1 MLIRAIT
8 EKYAV
13 SEQIA
18 PEDFPAISEAGF
30 TTVICNRPDIE
41 NPPFLQ
47 AHVMAEAAALA
58 GLQFVDLPLT
68 HQTMTPDNIT
78 KQFDIVENAEGPV
91 LAYCASGTRC
101 SVIWA
106 LSQAGKQS
114 ADDILAQTA
123 QAGYDLSGLRG
134 ALG

>member
-30 TTVICNRPDIE
+30 ATVICNRPDIE
-41 NPPFLQ
+41 NPPFLH

-58 GLQFVDLPLT
+58 GLQFVNLPLT

-106 LSQAGKQS
+106 LSQSGKQS